1 MKNSRYDLTQGSVL
15 TNLLRMAVPSFC
27 SQLLQDLFNVVDM
40 IFVGRLGAP
49 ALAAVAMSANLLR
62 LIGILGHGISTG
74 TVILVAQSLGANKP
88 EDGQRIA
95 MQALILSLICG
106 LGVGCLGYPL
116 AEFGLRLLGAEKD
129 VIPLGIGYLQVT
141 LLGLV
146 LMFLSRTL
154 NAIFRAVGDA
164 ITPMMV
170 LICSTILNI
179 VLDPLLIFGI
189 WFFPSLGVV
198 GSAYATLISRGVG
211 VVMLL
216 SFCLSGQ
223 GVISLSWV
231 KPGVNFKIMGQIM
244 KLGIFTSMQALLR
257 HGSRL
262 TFIRVVAFFGT
273 DAVAAYA
280 ISMRLRILVMHF
292 GTAFSTAVGPMVG
305 QNLGANRLDRVEQ
318 SVRLGSR
325 LAALV
330 VMLVGAVMFIIPH
343 YFVGWFT
350 HQRSVIEIGSVY
362 LRYLAATFGFMV
374 VSSVLGRALN
384 GTGDTISPMIMT
396 GISQLSIG
404 LVLVLVLFRL
414 MGMVGIWIGIALS
427 NIVQCLM
434 MRFWY
439 QRGEWKSKKQVYEL

>member
-129 VIPLGIGYLQVT
+129 VIPLGIGSLQVT
-141 LLGLV
+141 LLGLG

-154 NAIFRAVGDA
+154 NAIFRAVGNA

-198 GSAYATLISRGVG
+198 GSAYATLISRGVS

-216 SFCLSGQ
+216 SFCLGGQ

-262 TFIRVVAFFGT
+262 TLYSSG
-273 DAVAAYA
+273 
-280 ISMRLRILVMHF
+280 RLFRY
-292 GTAFSTAVGPMVG
+292 
-305 QNLGANRLDRVEQ
+305 RC
-318 SVRLGSR
+318 GSR
-325 LAALV
+325 L
-330 VMLVGAVMFIIPH
+330 M
-343 YFVGWFT
+343 
-350 HQRSVIEIGSVY
+350 RS
-362 LRYLAATFGFMV
+362 A
-374 VSSVLGRALN
+374 
-384 GTGDTISPMIMT
+384 
-396 GISQLSIG
+396 
-404 LVLVLVLFRL
+404 
-414 MGMVGIWIGIALS
+414 
-427 NIVQCLM
+427 
-434 MRFWY
+434 
-439 QRGEWKSKKQVYEL
+439 

>member
-1 MKNSRYDLTQGSVL
+1 MKNSRHDLTQGSVL
-15 TNLLRMAVPSFC
+15 ANLLHLAVPSFC

-40 IFVGRLGAP
+40 IFVGRLGAS

-95 MQALILSLICG
+95 MQALILSLVCG
-106 LGVGCLGYPL
+106 LVIGGLGYPL
-116 AEFGLRLLGAEKD
+116 AESGLGLLGAEED
-129 VIPLGIGYLQVT
+129 VISPGISYLQVT

-154 NAIFRAVGDA
+154 NAIFRAAGDA
-164 ITPMMV
+164 ITPMIV
-170 LICSTILNI
+170 LVCATILNI

-189 WFFPSLGVV
+189 WLFPPLGIV
-198 GSAYATLISRGVG
+198 GSAYATLISRGVS

-216 SFCLSGQ
+216 SFCLGGQ
-223 GVISLSWV
+223 GVIGLSGV
-231 KPGVNFKIMGQIM
+231 KPGVNLKIMGQIM

-257 HGSRL
+257 HSSRL
-262 TFIRVVAFFGT
+262 AFIRVVAFFGT

-318 SVRLGSR
+318 SVQLGSR
-325 LAALV
+325 LAAAV
-330 VMLVGAVMFIIPH
+330 VMLVGVVIFIIPH

-350 HQRSVIEIGSVY
+350 HQRSVLEIGSVY

-374 VSSVLGRALN
+374 VSNVLGRALN
-384 GTGDTISPMIMT
+384 GAGDTISPMIVT
-396 GISQLSIG
+396 GISQLFIG
-404 LVLVLVLFRL
+404 LVLVLVLSRL
-414 MGMVGIWIGIALS
+414 IGIVGIWIGIALS

-434 MRFWY
+434 MGFWY
-439 QRGEWKSKKQVYEL
+439 QRGEWRSKKQAYEL